1 MIGLSDAQ
9 HKFSLHRERV
19 GEGNGTPPQHSC
31 LENPMDGG
39 ALWATAH
46 GIAKSRPQLSDLTF
60 IDTIGLP
67 RWLSGKESACQSRRW
82 GFNPWVRKIFWKR
95 QWQLTLVFLL
105 GKSHG
110 QRSLSVM
117 VHEVA
122 KEPEKT

>member
-1 MIGLSDAQ
+1 
-9 HKFSLHRERV
+9 
-19 GEGNGTPPQHSC
+19 
-31 LENPMDGG
+31 MDISH
-39 ALWATAH
+39 ALFWASQVALVV
-46 GIAKSRPQLSDLTF
+46 KN
-60 IDTIGLP
+60 LP
-67 RWLSGKESACQSRRW
+67 THARGVKRCV
-82 GFNPWVRKIFWKR
+82 FNPWVRKIFWKR